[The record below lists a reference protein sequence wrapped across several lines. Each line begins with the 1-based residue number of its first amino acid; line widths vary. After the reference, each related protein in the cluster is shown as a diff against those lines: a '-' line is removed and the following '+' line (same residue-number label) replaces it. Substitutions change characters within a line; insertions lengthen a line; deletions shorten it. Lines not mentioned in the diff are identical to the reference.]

1 MPAAREAH
9 AAPAGGRWARR
20 AAAVNKRADLRAVDA
35 NTEAGLMACETPAMP
50 TPNARGG
57 RRGVRVSWGDAGC
70 ACPSCARA
78 RRDDAS
84 GAYPL

>member
-9 AAPAGGRWARR
+9 AAPGGGRWARC

-50 TPNARGG
+50 TPNARRG
-57 RRGVRVSWGDAGC
+57 RRGVRVS
-70 ACPSCARA
+70 
-78 RRDDAS
+78 
-84 GAYPL
+84 